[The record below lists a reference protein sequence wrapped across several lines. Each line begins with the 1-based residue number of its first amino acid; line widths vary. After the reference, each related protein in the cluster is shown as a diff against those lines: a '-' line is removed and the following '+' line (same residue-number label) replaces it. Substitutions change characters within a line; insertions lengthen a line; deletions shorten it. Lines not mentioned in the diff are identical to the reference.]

1 MEEALLPCKRGGSK
15 GATLA
20 PLIPTTCD
28 AHLPHSHRLQEVA
41 HVEGVRRDGSP
52 LASRAVA
59 AALSLLGGGPAGQG
73 SRQGEGQDA
82 GARAAASSHVPE
94 AVALPALEVVF
105 AVLTTLPTSLRQ
117 QTTNLEVMLGA
128 LAAGRSRGAAGAAPE
143 AVAAAG
149 YSRAVRQAAARC
161 LALLPRVQGTAD
173 AWSGLARRA
182 LVSLADATDAAFMG
196 LGDETLAARAR

>member
-1 MEEALLPCKRGGSK
+1 M
-15 GATLA
+15 
-20 PLIPTTCD
+20 
-28 AHLPHSHRLQEVA
+28 
-41 HVEGVRRDGSP
+41 EGVRRDGSP

-59 AALSLLGGGPAGQG
+59 AALSLLGGGPAG
-73 SRQGEGQDA
+73 SRQGQGQGQDA
-82 GARAAASSHVPE
+82 GPRAAASSHVPD
-94 AVALPALEVVF
+94 AVALPALEVIF

-117 QTTNLEVMLGA
+117 QTTNLEVTLGA
-128 LAAGRSRGAAGAAPE
+128 LAAGRSRGTGDAPASGTARAAPE

-149 YSRAVRQAAARC
+149 SSGAVRQAAARC